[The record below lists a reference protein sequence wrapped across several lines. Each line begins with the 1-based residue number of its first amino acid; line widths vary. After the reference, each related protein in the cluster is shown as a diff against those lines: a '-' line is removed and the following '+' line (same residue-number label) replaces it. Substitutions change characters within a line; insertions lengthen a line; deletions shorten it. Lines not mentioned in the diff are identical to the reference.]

1 MLLRWT
7 AVLAVLALAAVIGVA
22 SCSPQRDAT
31 SSLMLQSPSSAP
43 GAVPGDIPS
52 ASIADARRAAQPK
65 EEGER
70 KSL

>member
-7 AVLAVLALAAVIGVA
+7 AVLAGLAVAAVLGVA

-31 SSLMLQSPSSAP
+31 SSLMPLSPSSAP
-43 GAVPGDIPS
+43 GAAPGTS
-52 ASIADARRAAQPK
+52 FADAQRAAQPK

-70 KSL
+70 KSI